1 MLGRAGAYAGTH
13 LASTTDYAAMA
24 FCLEVSFM
32 RGTVVRMIRDRG
44 FGFVR
49 CEDGTEVFFHHSSL
63 PRGVFDTIQE
73 NQEMEFDIENDVR
86 GRGQRATNVELNNS
100 AFNSQR

>member
-1 MLGRAGAYAGTH
+1 MDDGADATAGTH
-13 LASTTDYAAMA
+13 LALATDYAAMA
-24 FCLEVSFM
+24 VCLEVSFM

-73 NQEMEFDIENDVR
+73 GQEMEFDIENDVR
-86 GRGQRATNVELNNS
+86 GRGQRATNVELINS
-100 AFNSQR
+100 AYNPQR